1 MGRIYAMHAMPPNNV
16 LGNSSELVFN
26 FFVTFSTECDL
37 KPSSLLRL
45 GMSSKQ
51 TNSARDFL
59 KEIRLAGCMQDAIQ
73 NTVQ

>member
-1 MGRIYAMHAMPPNNV
+1 MGRIYAMHAMQPNNV

-45 GMSSKQ
+45 G
-51 TNSARDFL
+51 AY
-59 KEIRLAGCMQDAIQ
+59 
-73 NTVQ
+73 

>member
-1 MGRIYAMHAMPPNNV
+1 MPV
-16 LGNSSELVFN
+16 V
-26 FFVTFSTECDL
+26 
-37 KPSSLLRL
+37 